1 MSAEIADF
9 YKNGLHPGTE
19 RTAAQKYTPE
29 LQTILLKPAIF
40 ALRNCWNCKNTNF
53 ALRNCWNCKNTIFA
67 LRNCCGSD
75 HNRDLISE

>member
-40 ALRNCWNCKNTNF
+40 ALRNC
-53 ALRNCWNCKNTIFA
+53 
-67 LRNCCGSD
+67 CGSD
-75 HNRDLISE
+75 HNRALISE